1 MRTRFYLDDRDAVA
15 DATELVAEFGAMAA
29 AEASARANSSR
40 DKGNVIHFCRWRQI
54 ERLLEWME
62 DAEAS
67 ETLH

>member
-1 MRTRFYLDDRDAVA
+1 MRTRFYIDDRDAVV
-15 DATELVAEFGAMAA
+15 DATELVAEFGALAA
-29 AEASARANSSR
+29 AEASARANNSR

-54 ERLLEWME
+54 ERLVEWME